1 MNYRISFASNPKLL
15 LLFLFM
21 LVLPAAAVFALLSFG
36 IFLGVIAI
44 ALALFFEYSLIRF
57 TINHLKSRI
66 DTEESGIRCFTP
78 EKEELFY
85 HWSSITH
92 AGSYREKRRGG
103 GYLFIYD
110 SSEDKLLKIPDE
122 YSDFD
127 RLTQEI
133 RENTPYK
140 ELDLKEGESL
150 EEYLKDKLKPPK
162 RKRSKKDSDTD

>member
-1 MNYRISFASNPKLL
+1 MNYRISLASNPRLL

-21 LVLPAAAVFALLSFG
+21 LVIPAAAVFALLSFG
-36 IFLGVIAI
+36 IFMGVIAI
-44 ALALFFEYSLIRF
+44 AIALFFEYSLIRF
-57 TINHLKSRI
+57 TINHLKSKI
-66 DTEESGIRCFTP
+66 DTEESGIRCITP

-85 HWSSITH
+85 PWSIITH
-92 AGSYREKRRGG
+92 AGSYREKGRGW
-103 GYLFIYD
+103 YLFIYD
-110 SSEDKLLKIPDE
+110 SSKDKLLKIPNE

-140 ELDLKEGESL
+140 EIKLKEGESL
-150 EEYLKDKLKPPK
+150 EEYLKGKLKPPK